1 MSEQRQ
7 SEPNSGSGLSRAAA
21 PTQSVGTAAA
31 AAGTPWFLLF
41 IVAIAALAAGVVL
54 HAVLVIYTGLI
65 IVPQQAF
72 STTTSLGGSGSSCD
86 AVNPRVAMQQHSAP
100 DYSIDWLESLEARM
114 RCVCVFQSVC
124 FSSIAT
130 THATR
135 LIHDLNGI
143 EINLRNAQAAETQ
156 LPAGGL
162 MTMAWTTPIYR
173 VNLAGFKVDVP
184 KFNSRLAASIIT
196 QFQNLVK
203 ENPDKL
209 VSSGADD
216 HGANQAFY
224 DWQRK
229 GSWNVLQGSREGQA
243 LRQFIM
249 TGVGTY
255 FQMLGESQDF
265 VNTVSG
271 EMTVWAT
278 LHHSG
283 IFHMPHSHPHELLS
297 GVFYV
302 KMPGNAG
309 KIIFSDPRGPLTP
322 FDNTI
327 AIEPREGDLILF
339 PSWLTHMVA
348 PTSGSDERI
357 SIAFNIP
364 GDWTMTANVRTDVPV
379 GFE

>member
-114 RCVCVFQSVC
+114 
-124 FSSIAT
+124 
-130 THATR
+130 
-135 LIHDLNGI
+135 
-143 EINLRNAQAAETQ
+143 RNAQAAETQ